1 MSSEKRFM
9 DFVKD
14 KQRVGVTDE
23 DAREKVSFR
32 QMDPNGTSCYFLLWD
47 YYRVWHS
54 QSNVCLSDECVLSC
68 CLQWKKLLYLY
79 CKRNCNLSTHS
90 SERPD
95 NVSKQDSGLTNII
108 AATVLIIE

>member
-9 DFVKD
+9 DFVKKD

-32 QMDPNGTSCYFLLWD
+32 QIDPNGTSCYFLLWD

-54 QSNVCLSDECVLSC
+54 QSNMCLSDECVLSC
-68 CLQWKKLLYLY
+68 CLQWKKVLY
-79 CKRNCNLSTHS
+79 CTYCTCTVREIVTYLPTAQRDQRVFPN
-90 SERPD
+90 RI
-95 NVSKQDSGLTNII
+95 QD
-108 AATVLIIE
+108 

>member
-32 QMDPNGTSCYFLLWD
+32 QMDPNGTSCYFFTVGLL
-47 YYRVWHS
+47 
-54 QSNVCLSDECVLSC
+54 
-68 CLQWKKLLYLY
+68 
-79 CKRNCNLSTHS
+79 
-90 SERPD
+90 
-95 NVSKQDSGLTNII
+95 
-108 AATVLIIE
+108 